1 MYCDLG
7 VLWYIIRIAVY
18 SRTIL
23 MFANIGRKVGSIMD
37 VKKIAKES
45 NSSSPL
51 MCGKALKMADIV
63 GKELTINECDLISLP
78 NKSGEMKPVGVVTFK
93 EIPESYYLT
102 DRTMMTD
109 IIRFDKDSLTGI
121 KVTFTSTTTR
131 LKKCY

>member
-1 MYCDLG
+1 
-7 VLWYIIRIAVY
+7 
-18 SRTIL
+18 
-23 MFANIGRKVGSIMD
+23 MD